1 MSQVRDLPLSPAEMV
16 QLNQQLQGL
25 HLANYGRGSVPSG
38 PARTLQLIQQLGYLQ
53 IDSIY
58 VVQRAHHHI
67 LHSRLNDYQPDW
79 LAQLQASGQIF
90 EYWSHAAAYLPMTDY
105 RYSLFRKAQLQQG
118 KKHWFDANHQQM
130 QLVRHRIAQEGPL
143 KSSDFVKTEQKKGS
157 WWDWQPAKQALEQL
171 FMQGELMVC
180 RRDKFEKVFDLT
192 ERVLPAGVDQR
203 LPDLAEMVSY
213 LINRAL
219 DSHGFATA
227 SQISYLRQGLKK
239 PVLQQL
245 LERQAGGELACFNL
259 QGQQYFYRQQLP
271 ALVRSPARVWLLN
284 PFDNLLIQRQRVQH
298 WFATDFQLEVYLPAA
313 KRQIGYYNLAIIYR
327 QQWVGQVDVK
337 ADRQQQ
343 VLLLQHL
350 VLTKQPSQRIT
361 FGRALVRAF
370 TDYATF
376 NGCQCWQLVK
386 AAPDVRLWL
395 QSFASADEN
404 QSANKRG

>member
-1 MSQVRDLPLSPAEMV
+1 MSQFRDLPLSPAEMV

-25 HLANYGRGSVPSG
+25 HLANDGRGSVQSG
-38 PARTLQLIQQLGYLQ
+38 PDRTLQLIQQLGYLQ

-67 LHSRLNDYQPDW
+67 LHSRLSDYQPDW
-79 LAQLQASGQIF
+79 LAQLQACGQIF
-90 EYWSHAAAYLPMTDY
+90 EYWSHAAAYLPMADY

-130 QLVRHRIAQEGPL
+130 QLVRRRIAQEGPL

-192 ERVLPAGVDQR
+192 ERVLPVGVDQR
-203 LPDLAEMVSY
+203 LPDLTEMVGY

-227 SQISYLRQGLKK
+227 AQISYLRQGLKK

-245 LERQAGGELACFNL
+245 LERQAGGELARFGL

-271 ALVRSPARVWLLN
+271 ALVRAPAKVWLLN

-298 WFATDFQLEVYLPAA
+298 WYAADFQLEVYLPAA
-313 KRQIGYYNLAIIYR
+313 KRQVGYYNLAIVYR
-327 QQWVGQVDVK
+327 DQWVGQVDVK

-350 VLTKQPSQRIT
+350 VLTKQPPQRAA
-361 FGRALVRAF
+361 FGRALVRALA
-370 TDYATF
+370 DYAAF
-376 NGCQCWQLVK
+376 NGCKRWQLVK
-386 AAPDVRLWL
+386 AEPDVRHWL
-395 QSFASADEN
+395 LSLVSKDEKHN
-404 QSANKRG
+404 EDKL